1 MEILMIMAIYFGVLN
16 LNKACTLKPNTGKN
30 QFKKDLSV
38 LTSKWSNGCRPKYLF
53 NPNPRIGKTTLVI
66 PVIIKRKVPVY
77 YYYYYY

>member
-1 MEILMIMAIYFGVLN
+1 MIMAIYFGVLN

-66 PVIIKRKVPVY
+66 PIIIKRKVPVY